1 MKIYQLAPS
10 PSARRV
16 AIFLKEIGLE
26 VETIH
31 VDIRAGENLE
41 KDFLEKAANG
51 RIPLLELDDGSYI
64 CESVAICRYLE
75 STVKPELSL
84 FGNCALE
91 QANVEMWHRIVEL
104 QGLIPAFQA
113 FRNISGVY
121 ADRENIIASW
131 GEESKLR
138 LINFLPLL
146 DKQLSKNDY
155 IAGEAFTIVDISA
168 FVLMNVA
175 KALEVGIPAKLTNLQ
190 CWFDLIQQRPCVQA

>member
-16 AIFLKEIGLE
+16 TIFLKEIGME
-26 VETIH
+26 IETVH
-31 VDIRAGENLE
+31 VDIRAGENLT
-41 KDFLEKAANG
+41 KDFLDKAANG

-75 STVKPELSL
+75 STIEPKLSL
-84 FGNCALE
+84 FGSSALE
-91 QANVEMWHRIVEL
+91 QANIEMWHRIVEL

-121 ADRENIIASW
+121 ADRENINASW

-146 DKQLSKNDY
+146 DKQLSQNVY
-155 IAGEAFTIVDISA
+155 LAGAAFSIVDISA

-175 KALEVGIPAKLTNLQ
+175 KALEVEIPAGLTNLQ
-190 CWFDLIQQRPCVQA
+190 RWFDLIQQRPSVQA

>member
-16 AIFLKEIGLE
+16 TIFLKEIGME
-26 VETIH
+26 IETVH
-31 VDIRAGENLE
+31 VDIRAGENLTQ
-41 KDFLEKAANG
+41 DFLGKSANG
-51 RIPLLELDDGSYI
+51 RIPLLELDDGNYI

-75 STVKPELSL
+75 NTVKPKLSL
-84 FGNCALE
+84 FGNSALE
-91 QANVEMWHRIVEL
+91 QANIEMWHRIIEL

-121 ADRENIIASW
+121 ADRENINASW

-146 DKQLSKNDY
+146 DKQLSKNVY
-155 IAGEAFTIVDISA
+155 FAGDAFSIVDISA

-175 KALEVGIPAKLTNLQ
+175 KVLEIAIPAELTNLQ
-190 CWFDLIQQRPCVQA
+190 RWFDLIQQRPSVQV

>member
-84 FGNCALE
+84 F
-91 QANVEMWHRIVEL
+91 
-104 QGLIPAFQA
+104 
-113 FRNISGVY
+113 
-121 ADRENIIASW
+121 
-131 GEESKLR
+131 
-138 LINFLPLL
+138 
-146 DKQLSKNDY
+146 
-155 IAGEAFTIVDISA
+155 
-168 FVLMNVA
+168 
-175 KALEVGIPAKLTNLQ
+175 
-190 CWFDLIQQRPCVQA
+190 

>member
-16 AIFLKEIGLE
+16 SIFLKEIGMQI
-26 VETIH
+26 ETVH
-31 VDIRAGENLE
+31 VDIRAGENLT
-41 KDFLEKAANG
+41 KDFLDKAANG

-75 STVKPELSL
+75 STVEPELSL
-84 FGNCALE
+84 FGNSALE

-121 ADRENIIASW
+121 ADRENINTSW

-146 DKQLSKNDY
+146 DRQLSKKRLLCRRSVFNCRH
-155 IAGEAFTIVDISA
+155 
-168 FVLMNVA
+168 
-175 KALEVGIPAKLTNLQ
+175 Q
-190 CWFDLIQQRPCVQA
+190 CLCINECCQSS

>member
-190 CWFDLIQQRPCVQA
+190 RWFDLILQRPCVQA

>member
-16 AIFLKEIGLE
+16 AIFLKEIGME
-26 VETIH
+26 IETVH
-31 VDIRAGENLE
+31 VDIRAGENLTT
-41 KDFLEKAANG
+41 DFLDKAANG

-75 STVKPELSL
+75 STVEPKYSL

-91 QANVEMWHRIVEL
+91 QANIEMWHRIVEL

-121 ADRENIIASW
+121 ADRENINASW

-155 IAGEAFTIVDISA
+155 CAGETFSIVDISA

-175 KALEVGIPAKLTNLQ
+175 KALEVEIPTGLTNLQ
-190 CWFDLIQQRPCVQA
+190 RWFDLIQQRPCVQA